1 MSENALKKISEKVIG
16 VKRRFNFSPRETVTE
31 IEPFEVEIP
40 VRVIFHLVF
49 IASVQLK
56 YTELNSSAPIFF
68 PSAATQK
75 SSSSPSGR
83 FLVLIQRLIPP
94 IGRL

>member
-56 YTELNSSAPIFF
+56 YTELNSSATIFF
-68 PSAATQK
+68 PLLRKNPQRHHREGSLCL
-75 SSSSPSGR
+75 SSG
-83 FLVLIQRLIPP
+83 
-94 IGRL
+94 